1 MSLLKRNRLLPL
13 IICLTGVAMLSIAC
27 AKTDEPVK
35 PSGNGPLMAANEAS
49 AVMSLRTIASTETR
63 QQAATGSY
71 GTLKQI
77 ADSQGLEPH
86 LAEGEKGG
94 YKFEVRVTGDASY
107 EATAVPA
114 QYGITGRR
122 SFYLNSDDA
131 QVHGAD
137 HQGAAANGSDPAL

>member
-1 MSLLKRNRLLPL
+1 MSLLKKSRLLTPL
-13 IICLTGVAMLSIAC
+13 ICLISVALLSVAC
-27 AKTDEPVK
+27 AKNDEPVK
-35 PSGNGPLMAANEAS
+35 PSGNGPLMAANETS

-71 GTLKQI
+71 GTLKQM

-86 LAEGEKGG
+86 LASGEKGG

-107 EATAVPA
+107 EATAVPV

-137 HQGAAANGSDPAL
+137 HQGAAASGSDPAL